1 MPSRRHLA
9 WPLLIAVLASVLY
22 IAIKTKRDTLVDF
35 EVYRT
40 AAARALSAEPLYR
53 PEDGH
58 FQYKYLPIF
67 ALAMAPF
74 ALAPHAIAT
83 GAWFA
88 LSVVLL
94 CLFMRQSARSLPDRR
109 LSERALLWLVAIF
122 TGKFWVKELMLGQTN
137 ILLGVLLICA
147 LAAAQRGRWR
157 PAAVL
162 VGLGTL
168 VKPYAILLFP
178 WLAIVGG
185 PQAVLVSSTVLVLG
199 LVVPAAVYGWQGNV
213 ALLLD
218 WHRTVTETT
227 APNLLYP
234 ENISLA
240 TMWAKW
246 LGSGAPAWALALMT
260 GAGALAL
267 VATVLVMRRRVSE
280 PNYLEFGLLMILVP
294 LLSPQGWDYV
304 LLIAAPALF
313 CLLDRWR
320 EVWLPW
326 KIVSAAGIALVSFTI
341 FDLLGRGLYTR
352 LMAMS
357 VVSMGALLLVLCLA
371 HLRWRSLA

>member
-1 MPSRRHLA
+1 M
-9 WPLLIAVLASVLY
+9 
-22 IAIKTKRDTLVDF
+22 TKRDTLVDF

-40 AAARALSAEPLYR
+40 AAVRALSAEPLYR

-94 CLFMRQSARSLPDRR
+94 CFFMRQSARLLPDRR
-109 LSERALLWLVAIF
+109 LSERLLLWLVAIF

-137 ILLGVLLICA
+137 TLLGVLLMCA
-147 LAAAQRGRWR
+147 LAAAQRDRWR

-168 VKPYAILLFP
+168 VKPYGILLVP

-185 PQAVLVSSTVLVLG
+185 LQAALVSSAVLVLG

-213 ALLLD
+213 ALLFD

-227 APNLLYP
+227 SPNLLYP

-240 TMWAKW
+240 AMGAKW
-246 LGSGAPAWALALMT
+246 LGPGAPAWALVLIT

-267 VATVLVMRRRVSE
+267 VAAVLVMRRRVSE

-294 LLSPQGWDYV
+294 LFSPQGWDYV

-313 CLLDRWR
+313 CLLDRWHD
-320 EVWLPW
+320 VWLPW
-326 KIVSAAGIALVSFTI
+326 KIVLAVGIALVSFTI
-341 FDLLGRGLYTR
+341 FDLLGRALYTR

-357 VVSMGALLLVLCLA
+357 VVSMGALLLVVCLA

>member
-1 MPSRRHLA
+1 MPSLRHLA
-9 WPLLIAVLASVLY
+9 WPLLIAALASVLY

-40 AAARALSAEPLYR
+40 AAVRALSAEPLYR

-74 ALAPHAIAT
+74 ALAPRAIAA

-109 LSERALLWLVAIF
+109 LSERLLLWLVAIF

-137 ILLGVLLICA
+137 ILLGVLLIGA
-147 LAAAQRGRWR
+147 LAAAQRNRWL

-162 VGLGTL
+162 VGLGTF

-178 WLAIVGG
+178 WFAIVGG
-185 PQAVLVSSTVLVLG
+185 LQAVLVSSTVLVLG

-213 ALLLD
+213 ALLFD

-246 LGSGAPAWALALMT
+246 LGSGAPAWAMVLMT
-260 GAGALAL
+260 SAGLLAL

-326 KIVSAAGIALVSFTI
+326 KIVSAVAIALVSFTI

-352 LMAMS
+352 LMAMA
-357 VVSMGALLLVLCLA
+357 VVSVGALLLVLCLA
-371 HLRWRSLA
+371 HLRWRALA

>member
-1 MPSRRHLA
+1 VPSLRQLA
-9 WPLLIAVLASVLY
+9 WPLLIAALASVLY
-22 IAIKTKRDTLVDF
+22 IAIETKRETLVDF

-40 AAARALSAEPLYR
+40 AAVRALAAEPLYR

-58 FQYKYLPIF
+58 FQYKYLPVF

-94 CLFMRQSARSLPDRR
+94 CLFMRQSARLLPNRR

-147 LAAAQRGRWR
+147 LAAAQRDRWR

-168 VKPYAILLFP
+168 VKPYGILLVP

-185 PQAVLVSSTVLVLG
+185 PPAILVSSTVLLLG
-199 LVVPAAVYGWQGNV
+199 LVVPAVVYGWQGNV
-213 ALLLD
+213 ALLFD
-218 WHRTVTETT
+218 WHQTVTETT

-240 TMWAKW
+240 AMWAKW
-246 LGSGAPAWALALMT
+246 LGPGAAAWVLVLVT
-260 GAGALAL
+260 GVGALAL

-280 PNYLEFGLLMILVP
+280 PNYLGFGLLMIFVP

-320 EVWLPW
+320 EVWVPW
-326 KIVSAAGIALVSFTI
+326 KIGSAVGIALVSFTI

-357 VVSMGALLLVLCLA
+357 VVSIGALLLVFCLA